1 MLYNAVS
8 MPKYAASLSQLPDLE
23 LPTDTIY
30 RGALRVES
38 ALMQMHAA
46 SILHADV
53 NSANVL
59 LNTADMW
66 HLADYGSCVEF
77 GKPVISCTEVIC
89 PPEM

>member
-1 MLYNAVS
+1 
-8 MPKYAASLSQLPDLE
+8 
-23 LPTDTIY
+23 
-30 RGALRVES
+30 
-38 ALMQMHAA
+38 MHAA

-53 NSANVL
+53 KSANVL